1 MTQNAIFAGGCF
13 WCVEHDFREAPGVL
27 DVISGYTGDDA
38 SSSQYAQ
45 VSSHTTKHREAVKVV
60 YDAEKTNFK
69 KLTQFFLDHIDPTD
83 QGGQFF
89 DRGESY
95 TPAIYYKTEEERGIA
110 NTLIQELNESGIY
123 DKPAR
128 VDILEELPL
137 YPAEEYHQRYA
148 EKNPEQ
154 YAAYRSGSGKEDFV
168 NRVCQIREEKKINW
182 KE

>member
-1 MTQNAIFAGGCF
+1 MAILPKYQ
-13 WCVEHDFREAPGVL
+13 RAPACHISRSRLILGSEYSQSPVL
-27 DVISGYTGDDA
+27 
-38 SSSQYAQ
+38 
-45 VSSHTTKHREAVKVV
+45 
-60 YDAEKTNFK
+60 
-69 KLTQFFLDHIDPTD
+69 P
-83 QGGQFF
+83 QFF